1 MGNLAVGSSSL
12 FVWDLNT
19 LRAKFSSTGIWYVL
33 RSLDGGLQTAVLGSG
48 NDRAVPAD
56 YDGDGKLD
64 LAVVGGGQEFDLG
77 HENLLPRLYLNDG
90 KGNFHRAIQNMPE
103 IYVNASCL
111 RPADVDNDG
120 DIDLFIGGRVVP
132 GEYGIDPQSYM
143 LINNGH
149 GVFVDESENRL
160 GPAASIGMVSDA
172 LWVDIDKDEKSDLVV
187 VGEWMPITI
196 LIQNRKGGFDN
207 ETAEYG
213 LTNTSGWW
221 NTIEGSDFDR
231 DGNIDFVVGN
241 LGLNSRLRPSVQE
254 PVGILIGD
262 IDNNNSLDHIVTYY
276 NHGTRYP
283 FLSRDQLVKQMPA
296 MRRQFLKYSNFS
308 DVRLENIVDASMQ
321 QKFMLKEVQTFASVY
336 IRNQGNKKM
345 ELLPLPK
352 EAQWFPIFSFCI
364 EDVNADGNIDII
376 AVGNFDA
383 VQPDYG
389 RYDSGYGLVLIGDG
403 GNNFSSLE
411 PIQSGFIVRGQGRDV
426 EKIKTRSGSLFLV
439 ARNDDSIMSFSVR
452 KREQTIPVVNSK

>member
-1 MGNLAVGSSSL
+1 M
-12 FVWDLNT
+12 
-19 LRAKFSSTGIWYVL
+19 R
-33 RSLDGGLQTAVLGSG
+33 
-48 NDRAVPAD
+48 
-56 YDGDGKLD
+56 
-64 LAVVGGGQEFDLG
+64 GQ
-77 HENLLPRLYLNDG
+77 
-90 KGNFHRAIQNMPE
+90 
-103 IYVNASCL
+103 
-111 RPADVDNDG
+111 
-120 DIDLFIGGRVVP
+120 
-132 GEYGIDPQSYM
+132 
-143 LINNGH
+143 

-160 GPAASIGMVSDA
+160 GSAASMGMVSDA
-172 LWVDIDKDEKSDLVV
+172 LWVDIDKDQKNDLVV